1 MIEDFSKLVLF
12 LGPFCLLISFLMILF
27 SILSPTLILH
37 NRQWALLTV
46 TSTNIT
52 PAAPDHGPDLFLG
65 ALGLLI
71 VINFSR
77 PVRSVDLQVL
87 ALSTQATPI
96 RWYASTLHCFPLI
109 VCYIFSYFH
118 ILTFLKDTSA
128 IQFGQNSTGAYT
140 ILSNTPGAAPTAI
153 VVSIILSLFFLLGYL
168 IQAWCLKSTVLHNQC
183 VAGCGVLGF
192 LMGMSGPGTQL
203 SAIQIHI
210 ISTVHFCFEG
220 LIPFIVM
227 CMWFQQM
234 LTDYNTVALVE
245 EARGTHCRGWKWLYM
260 WVLCNLSSC

>member
-52 PAAPDHGPDLFLG
+52 PAAPDHGP
-65 ALGLLI
+65 
-71 VINFSR
+71 
-77 PVRSVDLQVL
+77 
-87 ALSTQATPI
+87 
-96 RWYASTLHCFPLI
+96 TLHCFPLI

-183 VAGCGVLGF
+183 VSGCGVLGF

-220 LIPFIVM
+220 LTPFIVM

-234 LTDYNTVALVE
+234 LTDYNAVALVE